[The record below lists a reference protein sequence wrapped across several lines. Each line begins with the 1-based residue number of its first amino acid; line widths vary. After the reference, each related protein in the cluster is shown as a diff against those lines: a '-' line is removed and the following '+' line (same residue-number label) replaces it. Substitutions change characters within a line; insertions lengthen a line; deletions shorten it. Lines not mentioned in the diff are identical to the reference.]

1 MPDINRTRLVN
12 TKYNDGNNYYEDFV
26 LKLGGAHTLID
37 MINGLGKT
45 FFLQCM
51 AQPMLPNAKFKQ
63 EFPISLLFDKNNNNN
78 TIHSLRGVP

>member
-51 AQPMLPNAKFKQ
+51 AQPMLPNAKFK
-63 EFPISLLFDKNNNNN
+63 
-78 TIHSLRGVP
+78 